1 MGLFDRSSLTIK
13 PSDFPDPAHDAPLA
27 EESGKAMAV
36 LAGGCFWC
44 VEAIYRE
51 LNGVLEVVSGYSG
64 GSADDA
70 DYKTVC
76 TGTTEH
82 AEVIQIAYDPAQTT
96 FGQLLKVFFAV
107 AHDPTHV
114 NRQGND
120 RGPQYRS
127 AIFYADDSQREI
139 AEAYIAQIEAVNIF
153 NAPIATRLEPLND
166 FFEAEAYHQ
175 NYAAL
180 NPGQGYIQAVSQPKV
195 DKLRE
200 YFGDRLRAS

>member
-1 MGLFDRSSLTIK
+1 MSLFDRPGLTVS
-13 PSDFPDPAHDAPLA
+13 PAEFPDPVHDQPLADAP
-27 EESGKAMAV
+27 GKAIAV

-44 VEAIYRE
+44 VEAVYRE
-51 LNGVLEVVSGYSG
+51 LRGVLDVVSGYSG
-64 GSADDA
+64 GDAGDA

-82 AEVIQIAYDPAQTT
+82 AEVIQIAYDPAQIS

-127 AIFYADDSQREI
+127 AIFYADAQQQEI
-139 AEAYIAQIEAVNIF
+139 ARRYIAQLEAAGVF
-153 NAPIATRLEPLND
+153 NAPIATRLEPLEA
-166 FFEAEAYHQ
+166 FFEAESYHQ
-175 NYAAL
+175 NYAAQ
-180 NPGQGYIQAVSQPKV
+180 NPGQGYIQAVAMPKV
-195 DKLRE
+195 EKLRA
-200 YFGDRLRAS
+200 YFGDQLNSN